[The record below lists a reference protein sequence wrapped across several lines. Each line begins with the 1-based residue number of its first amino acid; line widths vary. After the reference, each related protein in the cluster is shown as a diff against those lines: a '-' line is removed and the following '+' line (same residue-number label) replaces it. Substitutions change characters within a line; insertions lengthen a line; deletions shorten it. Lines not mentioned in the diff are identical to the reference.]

1 MAQRIKVMTSDL
13 ETLGQLTRV
22 YSEVAAKRMREVRAG
37 VLESRDFLTGV
48 REIFNEVNA
57 SYRREIFKIA
67 KGRGPSASLRT
78 GAEKLTFLSHN
89 GKTAAVFLSAN
100 TGLYGDIIKRIFE
113 AFVAEAKTANSEMTI
128 IGRLGRSMYLS
139 SAIDRPYT
147 YFGLPDWQT
156 TASDLRAIIDHLVQY
171 EEIHLYHGRFDSI
184 VRQTPNKYVIAA
196 GSEVGEGET
205 GVKYLFEPSLEE
217 IMVVF
222 EKQIFAA
229 MLDQVVR
236 ESQLA
241 KFASR
246 MLSMDQA
253 GERIK
258 KRLAELEVEKQR
270 QQRQQENRKQQE
282 QVTGIFARRVAAAR

>member
-1 MAQRIKVMTSDL
+1 MAQRIQIMTTDL
-13 ETLGQLTRV
+13 RTLEQLTRV
-22 YSEVAAKRMREVRAG
+22 YSEVAARRMREVREG
-37 VLESRDFLTGV
+37 VLESRDFLQGV
-48 REIFNEVNA
+48 REIFDEVNT
-57 SYRREIFKIA
+57 SYRKEILRLA
-67 KGRGPSASLRT
+67 RGRG
-78 GAEKLTFLSHN
+78 GEKLTFLSHN
-89 GKTAAVFLSAN
+89 GKTAAVFLAAN

-113 AFVAEAKTANSEMTI
+113 SYLADARTSNAEMTI
-128 IGRLGRSMYLS
+128 IGRLGRSMYLAS
-139 SAIDRPYT
+139 GIERPYT
-147 YFGLPDWQT
+147 YFDLPDWQT
-156 TASDLRAIIDHLVQY
+156 TAGDLRAIIDHLVQY
-171 EEIHLYHGRFDSI
+171 EEIHLYHGKFDSI
-184 VRQTPNKYVIAA
+184 VKQTPNKYVIAS
-196 GSEVGEGET
+196 GSEGGGAET

-258 KRLAELEVEKQR
+258 KRLAGLEVEKLR
-270 QQRQQENRKQQE
+270 EMRASENRKQQE
-282 QVTGIFARRVAAAR
+282 QVVGIWTRRRIGI